1 MSLELED
8 LYPLFKSPLE
18 KQLADMRN
26 QLARSRFQKDV
37 GDTKLDLGSLG
48 INSQNYIKFVNNH
61 YNISNVLTTGLVNIY
76 PAFEPDYNTCK
87 LWINTDHFG
96 YHLEDDS
103 LIPAL
108 VAEFDAQDPDVPIV
122 AIPRYPIGQEI
133 FCFGEPKL
141 ESGFDR
147 GYGDITNTKKRQA
160 LHFNRPNSPTQD
172 QEYIRV
178 TDQAVAQPNKTLRV
192 LDASGGSTW
201 IVRIKSDDFTQVNG
215 VNQRIISKIDNDTY
229 QDAIMWYLTGAGQMA
244 FQVRKAGVDYA
255 VYDSSFT
262 GVTGTEY
269 EYALVWN
276 PAGATTPDKMKM
288 YRDGVLK
295 TNTNFTAS
303 AYGNDVTE
311 HDLYIGKHGAA
322 SSGYFHGHIIL
333 VKYFHNF
340 QATAG
345 NLLDHYTNKLTIA
358 GGVPYGGVAVPDWVN
373 PHT

>member
-37 GDTKLDLGSLG
+37 GDTKLDIGSLG
-48 INSQNYIKFVNNH
+48 INSQNYIKFVNDH
-61 YNISNVLTTGLVNIY
+61 YNISNVLTAGTTNIY

-96 YHLEDDS
+96 YRLEDDS

-160 LHFNRPNSPTQD
+160 LHFNRVNSPTRYE
-172 QEYIRV
+172 EYIRV
-178 TDQAVAQPNKTLRV
+178 TDQAIAQPNKTLRV
-192 LDASGGSTW
+192 LDATGGSTW
-201 IVRIKSDDFTQVNG
+201 IFRIRNDNFAQQGGTY
-215 VNQRIISKIDNDTY
+215 QRVINKIDNDTLQEAY
-229 QDAIMWYLTGAGQMA
+229 SFIVYDSGRVV

-255 VYDSSFT
+255 VYDASFSPSLN
-262 GVTGTEY
+262 TEY

-276 PAGATTPDKMKM
+276 PAGATTPDKMKI

-295 TNTNFTAS
+295 TNTNYAPID
-303 AYGNDVTE
+303 YGLDATE
-311 HDLYIGKHGAA
+311 HDLYIGKRGAA
-322 SSGYFHGHIIL
+322 SNGFFQGHIIL

-340 QATAG
+340 QAAAG
-345 NLLDHYTNKLTIA
+345 NILDHYTNKLTIA